1 MLKSL
6 SILLPSYNND
16 CRPLITALH
25 SQAEA
30 LGDKLSSC
38 EIVVYDDCST
48 DTAKAEANRS
58 LCDNLEHCRFVRGNH
73 NVGRSAARNRLV
85 ELAQYEWLI
94 FIDSDLSPLPADF
107 LAVYAEA
114 DSLGAE
120 AVVGGLKIHAPT
132 DTEPRSCLRYLYELH
147 ATQSHP
153 LSWRKRNPYAA
164 FHVSNILIR
173 RDVMTAH
180 PFDVSITRYGYEDVL
195 LGRELKDNGIRVA
208 HTDNP
213 VGFSRFDDNAH
224 FLQKTEEGLQTLH
237 DMRDALRGYSGVQ
250 TLVERISRIGL
261 APLLRLAFR
270 ITRGMLRRNLT
281 GRKPSL
287 TAFSVYRIGYYAM
300 LCRND

>member
-30 LGDKLSSC
+30 LGDNLSSY

-85 ELAQYEWLI
+85 ELAQHEWLV

-132 DTEPRSCLRYLYELH
+132 DTEPRSCLRYLYELR
-147 ATQSHP
+147 ATQNHP
-153 LSWRKRNPYAA
+153 LTWRQANPYAA

-173 RDVMTAH
+173 RDVMKAH
-180 PFDVSITRYGYEDVL
+180 PFDETITRYGYEDVL
-195 LGRELKDNGIRVA
+195 LGRALKDDGIRVVHA
-208 HTDNP
+208 DNP
-213 VGFSRFDDNAH
+213 VEFSRFDDNAH
-224 FLQKTEEGLQTLH
+224 FLLKTEEGLQTLH
-237 DMRDALRGYSGVQ
+237 DMREALRGYSGVQ
-250 TLVERISRIGL
+250 TLVERLSRLGL

-300 LCRND
+300 LCQND